1 MDKKTLKSICFVL
14 FCVSLLLLMFG
25 KYGIGDNMNYF
36 FNLSGGELEGGFMHY
51 SAAILIAFYILI
63 GLYSFYKNDIRMLGF
78 NGFYG
83 ICLTFL
89 WREYSTMSLNA
100 LIIVMVAETVLSL
113 MCGKSESG
121 DNQID
126 E

>member
-14 FCVSLLLLMFG
+14 FFVSLLLLMFG
-25 KYGIGDNMNYF
+25 KCGIGDNMKYF
-36 FNLSGGELEGGFMHY
+36 FNLSDGGLHGFTHY

-63 GLYSFYKNDIRMLGF
+63 GLYSLYKNDIRMLGF

-83 ICLTFL
+83 LCLTFL

-100 LIIVMVAETVLSL
+100 LMIVMVAETVLSL
-113 MCGKSESG
+113 SCGKSESG